1 MMWKRAS
8 PLNDWLISHDSWIV
22 SIFLDKYPCLDLVR
36 RIRDPLLWNKWWS
49 FAFPGANC
57 RTAREEQGD
66 ETEEFIKLFGP
77 SLTYTAGART
87 LSGRQNWFLAELWI
101 RIHWIRIR
109 IRVRIKTWSSVL
121 MTKNWWKKIQLKIF
135 CGSFFDQKLQFTSLG
150 LHKGRQR
157 YRRSLQPSKENIQY
171 LKNEI
176 Y

>member
-1 MMWKRAS
+1 M
-8 PLNDWLISHDSWIV
+8 LISGSATLKQMM
-22 SIFLDKYPCLDLVR
+22 IFEC
-36 RIRDPLLWNKWWS
+36 
-49 FAFPGANC
+49 PGANC

-87 LSGRQNWFLAELWI
+87 LSGRQNLFLAELWI

-109 IRVRIKTWSSVL
+109 IRIKTWSSVL
-121 MTKNWWKKIQLKIF
+121 MTKNWRKKIQLKIF

-150 LHKGRQR
+150 LNKGRQS

-171 LKNEI
+171 WKKWNLLTFF
-176 Y
+176 